1 MPRYQHAAGISVA
14 IALVAIVVAP
24 FVPDLLRSALRAVG
38 A

>member
-1 MPRYQHAAGISVA
+1 MPRYQHVAGISVA
-14 IALVAIVVAP
+14 VTLAAIVVAP